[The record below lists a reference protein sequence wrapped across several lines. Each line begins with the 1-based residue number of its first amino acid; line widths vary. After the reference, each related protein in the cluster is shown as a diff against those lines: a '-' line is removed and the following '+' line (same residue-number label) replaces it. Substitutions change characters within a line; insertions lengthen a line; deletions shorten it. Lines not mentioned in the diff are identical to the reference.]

1 MHKYLSEFGMTPA
14 SRSRV
19 TTMSS
24 LQRSPWEFGQ
34 PGSKFA
40 GLLGPRVDGDKFF
53 N

>member
-1 MHKYLSEFGMTPA
+1 MTPA

-34 PGSKFA
+34 PSKFA
-40 GLLGPRVDGDKFF
+40 GLLGPLSRENDDADEVF